1 MPIQDSTLNH
11 RLLHPNKLFEA
22 LAAGVPIVASDL
34 PELRRIVMEDPAGP
48 LGVLCD
54 PTDPASIAGS
64 IAGLL
69 GRPTDERA
77 ALRER
82 CLGAARDRWNWETE
96 SARWSSCTRTWPRR
110 AHDRSRDDA
119 RGKCRRNGRRHV
131 QRHDR
136 SGSRGSPVVDR
147 PAACGLRPLDAR
159 APRFAEPPD
168 RRHARGPGPP
178 GYHPRPSRPGVGGRR
193 CGPGRRCGVPGLA
206 GGYRVVRVGAPPAA
220 RTSHAEASLG
230 RVRGEVERLAGIG
243 LALRRQVR
251 EAAAVDPG
259 ADLYHGMAYQGIR
272 SRSRSHAALAP
283 GPCTTPG
290 ISTPSRATWPGCR
303 RPFVRSPAFFERR
316 WARGFDGIITV
327 NDELAT
333 ILAGRFDRPLPA
345 VVMNCLPAW
354 TPPSRPDRRFHALLG
369 LAPETRVVLYH
380 GGFLPSRGIDVL
392 ATAVLSVR
400 GVALVLMG
408 DGPLRPTLAR
418 LAGEPR
424 ADGRVHVLP
433 PVPPAELVPWIA
445 AADVG
450 VMVNQPIS
458 RNERISTP
466 NKLFE
471 CLAAGVPVVSS
482 DFPARRRIVID
493 DPDGPLG
500 AVCDPT
506 DPVAIAAALRVV
518 LDRSTEETADLRRR
532 VLAAAHARWTWE
544 RQAATLLE
552 VYGRLTGRPW

>member
-1 MPIQDSTLNH
+1 MASGMASGMTSGMTGPGAGD
-11 RLLHPNKLFEA
+11 HPS
-22 LAAGVPIVASDL
+22 PIVPQRAVLVLSTPEHHDSRSLRIAATLASRGHRVTIL
-34 PELRRIVMEDPAGP
+34 ARRGP
-48 LGVLCD
+48 D
-54 PTDPASIAGS
+54 
-64 IAGLL
+64 
-69 GRPTDERA
+69 A
-77 ALRER
+77 A
-82 CLGAARDRWNWETE
+82 AT
-96 SARWSSCTRTWPRR
+96 
-110 AHDRSRDDA
+110 DDA
-119 RGKCRRNGRRHV
+119 AA
-131 QRHDR
+131 
-136 SGSRGSPVVDR
+136 SGDSPD
-147 PAACGLRPLDAR
+147 
-159 APRFAEPPD
+159 
-168 RRHARGPGPP
+168 
-178 GYHPRPSRPGVGGRR
+178 
-193 CGPGRRCGVPGLA
+193 
-206 GGYRVVRVGAPPAA
+206 GYRVVRVGAPPAA
-220 RTSHAEASLG
+220 SASHPQGALG
-230 RVRGEVERLAGIG
+230 RVRGEVERLSGIG

-259 ADLYHGMAYQGIR
+259 ADLYHGMAYQGIPIALSLARRARARALYDARDLYPESGNLARMPAPAR
-272 SRSRSHAALAP
+272 SLA
-283 GPCTTPG
+283 GLL
-290 ISTPSRATWPGCR
+290 
-303 RPFVRSPAFFERR
+303 ERR
-316 WARGFDGIITV
+316 WARRSDGIITV
-327 NDELAT
+327 NDELAA

-354 TPPSRPDRRFHALLG
+354 TPPSQPDRRFHALLG
-369 LAPETRVVLYH
+369 LAPGTRVVLYH

-400 GVALVLMG
+400 GVALILMG
-408 DGPLRPTLAR
+408 DGPLRPALAR

-424 ADGRVHVLP
+424 EDGRVHVLP
-433 PVPPAELVPWIA
+433 PVPPAELVAWIA

-450 VMVNQPIS
+450 AMVNQPVS

-506 DPVAIAAALRVV
+506 DPGAIAAALRDV
-518 LDRSTEETADLRRR
+518 LDRSAEGTADLRGR

>member
-1 MPIQDSTLNH
+1 MACEMASGVTSGMTGSEAADHPSPIVPQRAVLVLSTSERHDSRSLRIAATLAGRGHEVTILARRGPDRQATQDS
-11 RLLHPNKLFEA
+11 
-22 LAAGVPIVASDL
+22 AAS
-34 PELRRIVMEDPAGP
+34 
-48 LGVLCD
+48 
-54 PTDPASIAGS
+54 
-64 IAGLL
+64 
-69 GRPTDERA
+69 
-77 ALRER
+77 
-82 CLGAARDRWNWETE
+82 GAE
-96 SARWSSCTRTWPRR
+96 S
-110 AHDRSRDDA
+110 
-119 RGKCRRNGRRHV
+119 
-131 QRHDR
+131 
-136 SGSRGSPVVDR
+136 
-147 PAACGLRPLDAR
+147 
-159 APRFAEPPD
+159 PD
-168 RRHARGPGPP
+168 
-178 GYHPRPSRPGVGGRR
+178 
-193 CGPGRRCGVPGLA
+193 
-206 GGYRVVRVGAPPAA
+206 GYRVVRVGAPPAA
-220 RTSHAEASLG
+220 RASHRQGALG
-230 RVRGEVERLAGIG
+230 RVRGEAERLAGIG

-259 ADLYHGMAYQGIR
+259 ADLYHGMAYQGIPI
-272 SRSRSHAALAP
+272 ALSLARRARARVLYDARDLYPESGNLARMPAP
-283 GPCTTPG
+283 V
-290 ISTPSRATWPGCR
+290 RAVAGL
-303 RPFVRSPAFFERR
+303 VERR
-316 WARGFDGIITV
+316 WARRSDGIITV
-327 NDELAT
+327 NDELAA

-354 TPPSRPDRRFHALLG
+354 TPPAEPDRRFHALLG
-369 LAPETRVVLYH
+369 LAPGTRVVLYH

-400 GVALVLMG
+400 GVALILMG
-408 DGPLRPTLAR
+408 DGPLRPALER

-433 PVPPAELVPWIA
+433 PVPPAELVAWIA

-450 VMVNQPIS
+450 AMVNQPVS

-471 CLAAGVPVVSS
+471 CLAAGIPVVSS

-506 DPVAIAAALRVV
+506 DPGAIAAALRDV
-518 LDRSTEETADLRRR
+518 LDRSAEGTADLRRR